1 MIDNYFICYRI
12 KKLWS
17 NAFMVINDLFSIFSI
32 LGMTSHVKTN
42 CLSKGLVYNRKMER
56 SSLGFLR
63 NFHYKSSLNSILDF
77 QFRFILEWKDYFGK
91 KERNTSLNYHTVL
104 YLCYMRPV
112 LFFSF
117 FFFSAGRL
125 RNKALNLFP
134 VNAFKFQGK
143 FSWDTNENEI
153 QIWEKKRIGCLYVGV
168 GRSGGEEV
176 AVGVE
181 VERFDGGAVASQC
194 LDDSRRF

>member
-117 FFFSAGRL
+117 FFLVLDDLEIKHWIYSRL
-125 RNKALNLFP
+125 MRSN
-134 VNAFKFQGK
+134 FK
-143 FSWDTNENEI
+143 ENSVEI
-153 QIWEKKRIGCLYVGV
+153 QTKMKFKY
-168 GRSGGEEV
+168 GR
-176 AVGVE
+176 
-181 VERFDGGAVASQC
+181 
-194 LDDSRRF
+194 RRG